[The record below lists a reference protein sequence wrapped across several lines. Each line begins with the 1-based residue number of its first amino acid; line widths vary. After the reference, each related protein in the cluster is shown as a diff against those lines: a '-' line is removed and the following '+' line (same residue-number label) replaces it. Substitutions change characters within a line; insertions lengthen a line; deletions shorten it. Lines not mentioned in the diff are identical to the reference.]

1 MVYYVK
7 MTAVI
12 ISGTSYRME
21 DSLIGS
27 VDDPFRNLVVLENHL
42 SSERKH
48 EERFKN
54 SLGSKMLIL

>member
-21 DSLIGS
+21 DSLLGS
-27 VDDPFRNLVVLENHL
+27 VDDPFQEPVLENPL
-42 SSERKH
+42 SPERRH
-48 EERFKN
+48 RERFKN